1 MAKIFISHSSKNNPE
16 AKAFVEWLFANGWDD
31 YFFDIDVQGISP
43 GEQWEAALRAA
54 ADRCEA
60 VIFLISDEWLGSTWC
75 IDEFRLT
82 RLLGKRKLFGV
93 IVEPVDRARIPS
105 ELSREWQLCDLKEPG
120 ETEQVKTE
128 WKGKSYSFDFS
139 CTGLDRLKIGLRKA
153 GLSPESFDFD
163 VSRSPY
169 PGPAALDM
177 DDAARWEAALRAA
190 ANRCEAVIFHFGTQ
204 SGAVVLRG
212 GD

>member
-1 MAKIFISHSSKNNPE
+1 MSKIFISHSSKNNPE
-16 AKAFVEWLFANGWDD
+16 AKAFVEWLVANGWND
-31 YFFDIDVQGISP
+31 YFFDIDRDQGISP
-43 GEQWEAALRAA
+43 GERWEATLRAA

-60 VIFLISDEWLGSTWC
+60 VIFLISEEWLGSTWC

-93 IVEPVDRARIPS
+93 IVKPVDRAKVPS
-105 ELSREWQLCDLKEPG
+105 ELTREWQLCDLQDPG

-128 WKGKSYSFDFS
+128 WKGKSYSFAFS
-139 CTGLDRLKIGLRKA
+139 RIRLDRLKIGLRKA
-153 GLSPESFDFD
+153 GLSAESFDFD

-169 PGPAALDM
+169 PGLAALDV
-177 DDAARWEAALRAA
+177 DARWEETLRAA
-190 ANRCEAVIFHFGTQ
+190 ADRCEAVIFHFDTQ